1 MHEGLKHILTSAPIV
16 CDGGW
21 GTQLHAAG
29 LQSGECPD
37 EWNLSHPEL
46 VKNVASQY
54 VQAGS
59 NVILTNTFRANNIAL
74 QSYGLADQAAEIN
87 RAGVLISLAAA
98 QNMAT
103 VFASVGP
110 TGKLLMSGDVTE
122 DEMRVAFTEQVKV
135 LASAGAAGIVLET
148 FSDLEELAIAIS
160 AAKETGLP
168 VIASMAYDS
177 GKEHDRTM
185 MGTTPEAA
193 ARAIEQ
199 AGADVIGAN
208 CGTGIEAYLPVCSRL
223 RRVTTLP
230 LWIKPNA
237 GLPEMEGE
245 KTVYR
250 QTAQE
255 FAQHALALRA
265 AGATFIGGCC
275 GTTPEFISELRAVL
289 RS

>member
-110 TGKLLMSGDVTE
+110 TGKLLMSG
-122 DEMRVAFTEQVKV
+122 R
-135 LASAGAAGIVLET
+135 
-148 FSDLEELAIAIS
+148 
-160 AAKETGLP
+160 
-168 VIASMAYDS
+168 
-177 GKEHDRTM
+177 H
-185 MGTTPEAA
+185 
-193 ARAIEQ
+193 
-199 AGADVIGAN
+199 
-208 CGTGIEAYLPVCSRL
+208 
-223 RRVTTLP
+223 
-230 LWIKPNA
+230 
-237 GLPEMEGE
+237 
-245 KTVYR
+245 
-250 QTAQE
+250 
-255 FAQHALALRA
+255 
-265 AGATFIGGCC
+265 
-275 GTTPEFISELRAVL
+275 
-289 RS
+289 